1 MCGFIAGLS
10 FFFFFLLHLYWS
22 IIALQLCVRAV
33 EERLCFKK
41 EEVVKIT
48 NNPIKVRTEFSL
60 NLGTRRSLLP
70 LQGGILVR

>member
-1 MCGFIAGLS
+1 MGESEEKEIE
-10 FFFFFLLHLYWS
+10 
-22 IIALQLCVRAV
+22 CVRAV

-48 NNPIKVRTEFSL
+48 NNPIKIRTEFSL
-60 NLGTRRSLLP
+60 NLGRRRSLLP